1 MGVYSLEAANY
12 VNGIN
17 ANVKHESAPV
27 QAAPYA
33 DSIMEFGL
41 YALRAD
47 QALFESLIEL
57 DFRDKFAEINEQ
69 ALLEAND
76 GHVTAPKGSSPLQQ
90 AQANRINSE
99 VDKAKAE
106 EEAKNKLIKSNQRAE
121 KVAGFGTRITEAFK
135 KIVEFIKRAIT
146 NIAENF
152 KTWIGKLHDVLSKGE
167 SGEKYAA
174 ALDKVDLKRVS
185 KVKVTLVDKDKIEE
199 NLNGVYKKLATEVTN
214 GRNVNN
220 ENYPDHASIISTARE
235 TIDKI
240 REKWSDNEYAVNES
254 TIAIIKDIVADPNKT
269 YDAVKKS
276 AEEKMTALQDSLKE
290 LADSVDTDAQ
300 KLSREASQDLD
311 KEVNVTTKQRFCSE
325 LTNAVTALAA
335 AYRAG
340 YTAEINS
347 ARAAANKI
355 LAANKVGKVKERGV
369 KGTVDDARLQAH
381 LGVAELRNPSE
392 RNAAANADNTEF
404 ADQKTTKTNES
415 ALFTLEEATDFLGII
430 YEDLTNIS
438 AEECFEM

>member
-17 ANVKHESAPV
+17 TNVKLESAPV
-27 QAAPYA
+27 QIASYS

-76 GHVTAPKGSSPLQQ
+76 RHVTAPKGASAIEQQ
-90 AQANRINSE
+90 RAININKDF
-99 VDKAKAE
+99 DKAKAE
-106 EEAKNKLIKSNQRAE
+106 EEAKKKLIKANQRSE
-121 KVAGFGTRITEAFK
+121 KVAGFGVRLSEGLK
-135 KIVEFIKRAIT
+135 KIVEIIKRAIS
-146 NIAENF
+146 NIVENF
-152 KTWIGKLHDVLSKGE
+152 KTWIGKLQDVLSKGE
-167 SGEKYAA
+167 TGAKYAD

-185 KVKVTLVDKDKIEE
+185 NLKVTIVDKKQVEDELDKVKGVLAKEVV
-199 NLNGVYKKLATEVTN
+199 NGKNVTN
-214 GRNVNN
+214 D
-220 ENYPDHASIISTARE
+220 NYPDHAAIISDARE
-235 TIDKI
+235 AINKI
-240 REKWSDNEYAVNES
+240 RDKWSADEFSVNAS
-254 TIAIIKDIVADPNKT
+254 TIAIIKDIVSDNNKT
-269 YDAVKKS
+269 FNAVKNS
-276 AEEKMTALQDSLKE
+276 AGETMKDLEQQLSGLAGSIERDSE
-290 LADSVDTDAQ
+290 R
-300 KLSREASQDLD
+300 LSRQSSENLD
-311 KEVNVTTKQRFCSE
+311 AEIDITTKKKFCSE
-325 LTNAVTALAA
+325 LTNAVMDLAS

-369 KGTVDDARLQAH
+369 RGTVDDARLQAH

-392 RNAAANADNTEF
+392 RNAAANADKTE
-404 ADQKTTKTNES
+404 TTSTGES